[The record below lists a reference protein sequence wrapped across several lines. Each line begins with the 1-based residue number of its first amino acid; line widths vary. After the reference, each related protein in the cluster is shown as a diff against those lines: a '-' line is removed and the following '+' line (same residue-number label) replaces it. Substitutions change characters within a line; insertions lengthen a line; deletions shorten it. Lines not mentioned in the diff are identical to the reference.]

1 MVEVLW
7 TTTCPGWGLRPWW
20 GEALLASLCEPNRKG
35 LRRSG
40 HVKNRGAWAMGR
52 GHYWETGARQHR
64 RGWTRIHMDQMRVRR
79 LIVPQ
84 THVPLRTHH
93 GQHRAVLRCLSAL
106 EPLYAHQA
114 GSPVEPQEDAD
125 LSLCRVTDHHGFLH
139 KKCQETWRADKQVK
153 MLCKWDTYQHSK
165 KMHGSI
171 YKGVPLQ
178 VRGQVK
184 SCLLDTEKD
193 IWNIWTS
200 GTSQI
205 MKRRSIRGY
214 HKRVQRGMPSYK
226 GEAQGGAAA
235 LGLDG

>member
-125 LSLCRVTDHHGFLH
+125 LSLCRVTDHHGFL
-139 KKCQETWRADKQVK
+139 QEKELPGPSPHEAKQK
-153 MLCKWDTYQHSK
+153 MPGDLESRQAGEDAVQMGHIPAQQEG
-165 KMHGSI
+165 H
-171 YKGVPLQ
+171 LEH
-178 VRGQVK
+178 
-184 SCLLDTEKD
+184 LD
-193 IWNIWTS
+193 IWN
-200 GTSQI
+200 
-205 MKRRSIRGY
+205 KPD
-214 HKRVQRGMPSYK
+214 HEEEKH
-226 GEAQGGAAA
+226 QGLPQAGAEGNA
-235 LGLDG
+235 